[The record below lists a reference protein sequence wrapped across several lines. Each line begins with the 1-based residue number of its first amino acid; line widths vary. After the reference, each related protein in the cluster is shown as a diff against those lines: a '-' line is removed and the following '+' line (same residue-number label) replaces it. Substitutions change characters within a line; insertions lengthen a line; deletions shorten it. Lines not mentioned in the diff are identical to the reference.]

1 MPFRRKRVIGA
12 RKPWNPEAKSEA
24 FRPRGDLHGIMAHNI
39 ARSHVLAVEARVGII
54 VGLDGRAPQRDS
66 GIDATGLRV
75 RKEVISFSQF
85 F

>member
-1 MPFRRKRVIGA
+1 VSSVRGNLGIQKRNQRLSG
-12 RKPWNPEAKSEA
+12 
-24 FRPRGDLHGIMAHNI
+24 RGDLHGIMAHNI

>member
-1 MPFRRKRVIGA
+1 VRGNLGIQKRNQRLSG
-12 RKPWNPEAKSEA
+12 
-24 FRPRGDLHGIMAHNI
+24 RGDLHGIMAHNI
-39 ARSHVLAVEARVGII
+39 ARGHVLAARVGII